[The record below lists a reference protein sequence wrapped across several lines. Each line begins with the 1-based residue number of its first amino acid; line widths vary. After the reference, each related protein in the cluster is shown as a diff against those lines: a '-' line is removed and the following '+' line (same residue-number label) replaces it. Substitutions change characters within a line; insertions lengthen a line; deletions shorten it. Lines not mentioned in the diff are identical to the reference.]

1 MLAGKKRKILK
12 RFFSF
17 QWNFWLILKYE
28 AEENEGPQIINIHFF
43 NSTLTKDTTQR
54 IETVHLCLIYCS
66 YRSRTLVVHVDIY
79 LLLLFVLYRNE
90 KNVYMYIYIYILRSG
105 EKESQRRNTTHSFSR
120 SFACLLRRMKKKSKN
135 THKYTEEK
143 KEKCYGETLLAMIT
157 RPTNGCALARKKNEI
172 RENVNL
178 TTKIVA
184 D

>member
-143 KEKCYGETLLAMIT
+143 K
-157 RPTNGCALARKKNEI
+157 R
-172 RENVNL
+172 NV
-178 TTKIVA
+178 TVKHF
-184 D
+184 

>member
-90 KNVYMYIYIYILRSG
+90 KNVYMYIYIYIEKRRKGISKTEHYTFVFSFFRLLTETN
-105 EKESQRRNTTHSFSR
+105 EKEEQEHTY
-120 SFACLLRRMKKKSKN
+120 
-135 THKYTEEK
+135 KYTEQK
-143 KEKCYGETLLAMIT
+143 K
-157 RPTNGCALARKKNEI
+157 R
-172 RENVNL
+172 NV
-178 TTKIVA
+178 TVKHF
-184 D
+184 